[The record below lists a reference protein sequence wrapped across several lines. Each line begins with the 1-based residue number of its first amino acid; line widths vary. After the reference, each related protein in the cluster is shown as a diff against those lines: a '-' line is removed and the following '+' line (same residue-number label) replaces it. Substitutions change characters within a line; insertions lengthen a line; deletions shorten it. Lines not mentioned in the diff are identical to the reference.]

1 VLVIFII
8 RTHGSPL
15 ASRPNVWL
23 VGLSLAVVA
32 LAALLPWL
40 PFAGELGFVP
50 PPPVFYAVLAGIVA
64 AYLTVMLWA
73 KQVFYRRW
81 ERRSGRPR

>member
-1 VLVIFII
+1 M
-8 RTHGSPL
+8 
-15 ASRPNVWL
+15 
-23 VGLSLAVVA
+23 A